1 MSKLQSEIESLS
13 TQFAQ
18 AVARAVFKSLTEI
31 DIFGAASAAV
41 AAPAAPKAK
50 AAPAAPAAPKA
61 KAAPAAPAPKAK
73 AAPAPK
79 AKPAKAAPVAAAPRA
94 NAQSGELLDALV
106 KVLKKNGGGLY
117 SEDLRRELGVERP
130 QLAKA
135 IAQGLA
141 TKVLAK
147 QGDRR
152 KTTYSL
158 A

>member
-50 AAPAAPAAPKA
+50 AAPAAPAIAAPKA
-61 KAAPAAPAPKAK
+61 KAAPAPKAK

>member
-41 AAPAAPKAK
+41 
-50 AAPAAPAAPKA
+50 AAPAAPKA

>member
-31 DIFGAASAAV
+31 DIFGAAAAV
-41 AAPAAPKAK
+41 ASAPAAAPKAK
-50 AAPAAPAAPKA
+50 AAPAIAPKA
-61 KAAPAAPAPKAK
+61 KAAPAPAAPKAK

-94 NAQSGELLDALV
+94 SAQSGELLDALV